1 MPTTHTVRTRVQV
14 IITTEVT
21 ETTTAS
27 SGASAPD
34 VVKTFP
40 GISYDRTFQT
50 GTGTSQ
56 FDRASKKSVS
66 LAAAA
71 QDLDLSG
78 STFTTPGG
86 TAWTVAK
93 LGILAVKN
101 NATTAGYK
109 ILALGD
115 ANSAPILNT
124 AATTLNVGPDGFFL
138 LVSPIDGIAVT
149 AGTGDIIQ
157 LDPGANTIDGEI
169 FVAARSA

>member
-14 IITTEVT
+14 LITTEVT
-21 ETTTAS
+21 ETTTPA
-27 SGASAPD
+27 SGASAAS
-34 VVKTFP
+34 VVKSYP
-40 GISYDRTFQT
+40 GLSYDRTFQS

-56 FDRASKKSVS
+56 LDRASAKAVN

-78 STFTTPGG
+78 ATFTTPGG
-86 TAWTVAK
+86 TAWTAAK

-101 NATTAGYK
+101 LAQTSTYK

-124 AATTLNVGPDGFFL
+124 AATTMNIGPDGIFL
-138 LVSPIDGIAVT
+138 LVSPIDGITVT

-157 LDPGANTIDGEI
+157 LDPGANTIDAEV